1 MRKAL
6 FIMLVIGLLIPSCRK
21 ESSLNIKPIDF
32 GKTSYD
38 LRFITNSVNN
48 NNNAVITLGVTPGS
62 KYSVQIT
69 DITGESVA
77 SKGLIADEMVEIVT
91 IDTKDLKNG
100 VYDVVVIDINGKEIK
115 QPINIK

>member
-1 MRKAL
+1 
-6 FIMLVIGLLIPSCRK
+6 MLAIGLLIPSCRK

-32 GKTSYD
+32 GKTSNE
-38 LRFITNSVNN
+38 LRFVTNSVNN
-48 NNNAVITLGVTPGS
+48 NNNAVVTIGVTPGS

-69 DITGESVA
+69 DIAGETVA

-91 IDTKDLKNG
+91 LETKDLAKG